1 MSAVAIGLR
10 TAVLQHVHLGTA
22 HIATVPAAVTCLT
35 STLSW
40 MDHARLVLE
49 TSLPTA
55 LLPHVQLG
63 LSPAMKIM
71 MTMSVALDGLHVRPF
86 NALRAHFPTL
96 VHLFSYAL
104 AQFATN
110 MVKIVSSAVNA
121 LSVRPSIMSS
131 PTPVCH
137 APLDTRMLQV
147 TMHLLWM

>member
-55 LLPHVQLG
+55 LLPHVQLAG
-63 LSPAMKIM
+63 Y
-71 MTMSVALDGLHVRPF
+71 LDLMPMGSARRATHHLVMCNLCNHVRC
-86 NALRAHFPTL
+86 ATDL
-96 VHLFSYAL
+96 VHL
-104 AQFATN
+104 T
-110 MVKIVSSAVNA
+110 
-121 LSVRPSIMSS
+121 
-131 PTPVCH
+131 
-137 APLDTRMLQV
+137 AP
-147 TMHLLWM
+147 